1 MTFFVNYDTH
11 SAHHF
16 GRDRFVLAFKENDG
30 YAIYASTSLNGD
42 TGVKT
47 HIFDSPN
54 LELVEN
60 YVTGVKRRRILEY
73 FKHLELIKNGGK
85 TGVNLAVAVKKSKI
99 SNNKIGLNSDIN
111 VLDSRKARTYRPGN
125 VVSNN
130 IISFEYGVGGET
142 GSIDA
147 ILGNVTRNEN
157 VITSDGILSVN
168 NIYSLSGITFPVL
181 KNTEHF
187 LFDDEN
193 TCYIY
198 QNKNND
204 LSSIEIVSYDYS
216 ENDDG
221 TINVENLEIE
231 YVYKGKKYGFK
242 ADTNGCSANF
252 AKNQILRVIQKMI
265 ENI

>member
-60 YVTGVKRRRILEY
+60 YVTGVKRRRILEH
-73 FKHLELIKNGGK
+73 FKHLELVKNGGK
-85 TGVNLAVAVKKSKI
+85 TGVNLAMAIKKNKV

-125 VVSNN
+125 IVKNDVVSVETGMN
-130 IISFEYGVGGET
+130 IET

-147 ILGNVTRNEN
+147 ILGNVTRSEN
-157 VITSDGILSVN
+157 VVTSEGILSAN
-168 NIYSLSGITFPVL
+168 SLYSLSGVKFPVL

-193 TCYIY
+193 TYYIY
-198 QNKNND
+198 ENKNNV

-216 ENDDG
+216 ENDDNS
-221 TINVENLEIE
+221 INIENLHIE
-231 YVYKGKKYGFK
+231 YVYKGNKYGFK
-242 ADTNGCSANF
+242 VNTNDCSANF
-252 AKNQILRVIQKMI
+252 AKNQVLRGIQKTI